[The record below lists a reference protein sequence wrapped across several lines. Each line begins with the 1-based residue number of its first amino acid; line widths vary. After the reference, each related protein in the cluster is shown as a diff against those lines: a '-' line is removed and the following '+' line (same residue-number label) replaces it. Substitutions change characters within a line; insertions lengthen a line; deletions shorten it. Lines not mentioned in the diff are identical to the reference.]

1 MATPA
6 EPGSPPLSAPLEVRL
21 ARQFVHR
28 AGLTL
33 LGWIDTFRNLGA
45 FALITL
51 GVLVTKFNHAPGVM
65 RPLMVE
71 QIHRCGVR
79 LLPMIT
85 FLGVALGLVIIGQ
98 SIALLSRV
106 NVTGLAGTVM
116 VTAVVRELGPL
127 AAAILVLAR
136 AGTANVI
143 ELGTARAQGEVQ
155 ALEALNIDPIHYLV
169 LPRVVGMA
177 VGIFALT
184 IYLIIT
190 ALVSGYLF
198 IFLNDVPLLP
208 GDYFAQ
214 LAGALTWQDFA
225 LLGLKTTGFGS
236 LIALVTCFQG
246 LAQPLRLE
254 DVAQSST
261 QAVVWS
267 VAGCVVLDAA
277 FIVVYLLL

>member
-1 MATPA
+1 MAILG
-6 EPGSPPLSAPLEVRL
+6 EPSSLPLGAPLEVRL
-21 ARQFVHR
+21 ARQFMHR
-28 AGLTL
+28 GGLTL
-33 LGWIDTFRNLGA
+33 LGVIDTVRNLGA

-51 GVLVTKFNHAPGVM
+51 GVLVTKFNHAPGVV

-71 QIHRCGVR
+71 QIYRCGVR

-85 FLGVALGLVIIGQ
+85 FLGGALGLVIIGQ

-143 ELGTARAQGEVQ
+143 ELGNARAQGEVQ
-155 ALEALNIDPIHYLV
+155 ALEALNIDPVHYLV

-177 VGIFALT
+177 AAIFALT

-198 IFLNDVPLLP
+198 IFINDVPLLP

-246 LAQPLRLE
+246 LAHPLRLE
-254 DVAQSST
+254 DVARSST

-267 VAGCVVLDAA
+267 VAGCVMLDAA
-277 FIVVYLLL
+277 FIVVYLVM